1 MSRSRSILY
10 GAPLLLLLT
19 SCTTTQN
26 TLAQDRAWE
35 AWNSCPKAANI
46 RLDRIDVN
54 GGIYYSGLNGSAG
67 MTELSNCIKN
77 YYATIAT
84 NKATPGGAV
93 QGAVV
98 PAALTTTTQAA
109 SSESSAFAV
118 PTWKPGYE
126 WEYRWES
133 PSGKGT
139 YVWSVDREGKIDG
152 VSALCG

>member
-54 GGIYYSGLNGSAG
+54 GGIYYSAVERIGRDDRAEQLHQK
-67 MTELSNCIKN
+67 LLRDYSN
-77 YYATIAT
+77 
-84 NKATPGGAV
+84 
-93 QGAVV
+93 
-98 PAALTTTTQAA
+98 
-109 SSESSAFAV
+109 E
-118 PTWKPGYE
+118 
-126 WEYRWES
+126 
-133 PSGKGT
+133 
-139 YVWSVDREGKIDG
+139 
-152 VSALCG
+152 

>member
-1 MSRSRSILY
+1 
-10 GAPLLLLLT
+10 
-19 SCTTTQN
+19 
-26 TLAQDRAWE
+26 
-35 AWNSCPKAANI
+35 
-46 RLDRIDVN
+46 VN

-67 MTELSNCIKN
+67 MTELSYCIKN